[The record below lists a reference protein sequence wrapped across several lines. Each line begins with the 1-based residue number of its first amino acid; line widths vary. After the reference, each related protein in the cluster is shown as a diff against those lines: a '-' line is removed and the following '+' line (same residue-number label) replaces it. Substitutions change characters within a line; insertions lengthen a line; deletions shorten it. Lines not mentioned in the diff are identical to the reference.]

1 MTMGMW
7 RHKSCLD
14 IDLCVIGVVEGLS
27 DFSVTIK
34 YWNRYYLLFQ
44 GEREDVVIKKENIHL
59 WEKI

>member
-1 MTMGMW
+1 M
-7 RHKSCLD
+7 D